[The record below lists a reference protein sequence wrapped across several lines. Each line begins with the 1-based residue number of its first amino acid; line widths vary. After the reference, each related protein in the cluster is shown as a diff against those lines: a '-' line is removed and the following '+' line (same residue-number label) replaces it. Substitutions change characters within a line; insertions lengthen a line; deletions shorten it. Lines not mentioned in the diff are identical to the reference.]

1 LIVFSMRPPAARRT
15 SLAVRSLPAHA
26 RFAVRNV
33 PIGCEPSGSIGGA
46 AVTLLRLVR
55 VGVCVTHPM

>member
-1 LIVFSMRPPAARRT
+1 M

-33 PIGCEPSGSIGGA
+33 PIGCEPSVLIGGA
-46 AVTLLRLVR
+46 AVMLIELMRLRAR
-55 VGVCVTHPM
+55 VTHLV